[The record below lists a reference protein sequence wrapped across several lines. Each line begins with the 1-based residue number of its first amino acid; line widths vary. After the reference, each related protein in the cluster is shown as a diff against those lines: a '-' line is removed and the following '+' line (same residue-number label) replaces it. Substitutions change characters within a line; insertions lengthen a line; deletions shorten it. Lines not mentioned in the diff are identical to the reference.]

1 MKFSHLHVHTQFSL
15 LDGAASIQ
23 NLYKKSIADGM
34 PALAISDHGNMFG
47 AFEFVAEAYK
57 HKDENGNVKVKPIVG
72 CEFYITE
79 TRHQKTFTKE
89 QKDKRH
95 HQILLAKNEQ
105 GYKNLVKLTS
115 LGFIEGMYGKYP
127 RIDKELI
134 LKHHEGL
141 IATTCCL
148 GASVPQAI
156 LKKGEEEGENEFKW
170 WLNVFQEDFYVELQ
184 RHGIAEQDIVNE
196 TLIKFAKK
204 YNVKII
210 ASNDSHYVDQSD
222 FNAHDILLCINTGAK
237 LNDDALREFND
248 DDVQVKTKQRFAF
261 PNDQFYFKTTEEMS
275 KVFSDLPEAID
286 NTSEIVDKV
295 ELLNLTRDIL
305 LPAFPID
312 KKFQLH
318 TKEEKIGKYMVSA
331 ESKNQWEYL
340 KHITYEGARH
350 RYNDLTDEIK
360 ERIEFELFTIKMMG
374 FAGYFLIVNDF
385 IKAGR
390 DKGVYIGPG
399 RGSAA
404 GSVVAYCIS
413 ITNIDPIKYNLLFE
427 RFLNPDRKS
436 MPDIDTD
443 FDDEGRQ
450 KVIDYVV
457 EKYGKNQVAQIITYG
472 TMAAKSSIAD
482 VARVMDLPLSESRAL
497 TKLVPDRPG
506 TELRRVLHAPL
517 KIKDAR
523 PDDPF
528 GRGEISLEEKE
539 GMGNEDLDNVKK
551 LREIYKQKD
560 TVQSKVLHE
569 AERLEGSVR
578 STGIHAAGII
588 IAPKDLTE
596 LIPVATSKE
605 STLWLTQIEGNLIED
620 AGILKMDF
628 LGLKTLTIIKN
639 SLVLIKQNHGVEID
653 IDKIPFDD
661 KKTFE
666 LYQHGSTIGTFQF
679 ESAGMQKYL
688 RELKPDKFGDLIAMN
703 ALYRPG
709 PIAYIPNY
717 IDRKHR
723 REPITYDL
731 PEMAEFLE
739 ETYGI
744 TVYQEQ
750 VMLLAQSLAG
760 FSKGDAD
767 ILRKAMGKKQ
777 KSVLDK
783 MKAQFIA
790 GATEKLFPPEKL
802 EKIWT
807 DWEAFAQYAF
817 NKSHSTCYA
826 YVAYQTA
833 YLKTHYPAEYMSS
846 VLNNAGSID
855 KITFFMEECKRMGL
869 KVLGPDINESLK
881 GFAVNDKG
889 EIRFGLGGLK
899 GVGEAAVESIIEERK
914 KNGHYPNIFDFIK
927 RINQRTVSKKTLESV
942 AYAGGF
948 DCFTEHHRAQYFYIP
963 EGETVT
969 GLERVIKYGQIIA
982 TQNAT
987 TTNTLFGDLPISME
1001 IPPPRLP
1008 ECEPWQLTVQLDHE
1022 KEVTGMFLS
1031 GHPLDHYKF
1040 EMKHY
1045 GVTPIADFN
1054 EFKET
1059 IRMYPNP
1066 GRPFRLIGLV
1076 AEAQHK
1082 IARSGNKYGN
1092 FVIEDYSGKTE
1103 IILFSEDYLKQTPY
1117 LQQGSTVFITG
1128 YFKQRYNK
1136 DEFEFK
1142 VMTVSLAETMK
1153 KNMTRQ
1159 VTIEAHPQDISAA
1172 MVSFVEKNMK
1182 NFPGKST
1189 LKFTLTEPR
1198 NKMKISLVTMNNGF
1212 EMNEEL
1218 IHFLEKSPELE
1229 VQVVTV

>member
-23 NLYKKSIADGM
+23 NLYKKAITDGM
-34 PALAISDHGNMFG
+34 PAVAISDHGNMFG
-47 AFEFVAEAYK
+47 VFEFVAEAYK
-57 HKDENGNVKVKPIVG
+57 HKDENGKVKVKPVVG
-72 CEFYITE
+72 CEFYIT
-79 TRHQKTFTKE
+79 TDRTQKTFTKE
-89 QKDKRH
+89 QRDPRH
-95 HQILLAKNEQ
+95 HQILLAKNEE
-105 GYKNLVKLTS
+105 GYRNLVKLTS
-115 LGFIEGMYGKYP
+115 LGFIEGMYSKYP

-134 LKHHEGL
+134 LRHHKGL

-148 GASVPQAI
+148 GAMVPQAI

-170 WLNVFQEDFYVELQ
+170 WLNVFQEDYYVELQ
-184 RHGIAEQDIVNE
+184 RHGMAEQDKVNE
-196 TLIKFAKK
+196 VLIKLARK

-210 ASNDSHYVDQSD
+210 ASNDSHYVDVED
-222 FNAHDILLCINTGAK
+222 YNAHDILLCINTGEK
-237 LNDDALREFND
+237 LATEKLTGFSD
-248 DDVQVKTKQRFAF
+248 DDVQSKNKRFAF
-261 PNDQFYFKTTEEMS
+261 PNDQFYFKTTAEMS

-286 NTSEIVDKV
+286 NTNEIVDKV
-295 ELLNLTRDIL
+295 ELLDLTRDVL

-318 TKEEKIGKYMVSA
+318 DKEEKIGKYMVSA

-340 KHITYEGARH
+340 KHITYEGAKH
-350 RYNDLTDEIK
+350 RYNDMTDEIK
-360 ERIEFELFTIKMMG
+360 DRIEFELFTIKMMG
-374 FAGYFLIVNDF
+374 FAGYFLIVSDF

-404 GSVVAYCIS
+404 GSVVAFCIG

-482 VARVMDLPLSESRAL
+482 VARVMDLPLPESRAL
-497 TKLVPDRPG
+497 SKLVPERPG
-506 TELRRVLHAPL
+506 VELRRVLHAPL
-517 KIKDAR
+517 KMKD
-523 PDDPF
+523 
-528 GRGEISLEEKE
+528 GEKSLEEKE
-539 GMGNEDLDNVKK
+539 GFGNEDMENVKK
-551 LREIYKQKD
+551 LREIYKDEK
-560 TVQSKVLHE
+560 TILSKILHE

-578 STGIHAAGII
+578 NTGIHAAGII
-588 IAPKDLTE
+588 IAPRDLTE
-596 LIPVATSKE
+596 LLPVATSKE
-605 STLWLTQIEGNLIED
+605 STLWLTQIEGNVIEE
-620 AGILKMDF
+620 AGVLKMDF

-639 SLVLIKQNHGVEID
+639 ALALIKQIHGVEID

-666 LYQHGSTIGTFQF
+666 LYQHGATIGTFQF

-717 IDRKHR
+717 IDRKHG
-723 REPITYDL
+723 REAITYDL
-731 PEMAEFLE
+731 PEMAEYLE

-767 ILRKAMGKKQ
+767 VLRKAMGKKQ

-833 YLKTHYPAEYMSS
+833 YLKSHYPAEYMSA

-855 KITFFMEECKRMGL
+855 KITFFMEECKRMGI

-881 GFAVNDKG
+881 GFAVNNKG

-899 GVGEAAVESIIEERK
+899 GVGEAAVESIISERQ
-914 KNGHYPNIFDFIK
+914 KNGSFISLFDFIK
-927 RINQRTVSKKTLESV
+927 RINQRTVNKKTLESL

-948 DCFTEHHRAQYFYIP
+948 DCFTEHHRAQYFYTP
-963 EGETVT
+963 EGETIN
-969 GLERVIKYGQIIA
+969 GLERVIKFGQMLA
-982 TQNAT
+982 TQNAST
-987 TTNTLFGDLPISME
+987 ANTLFGDLPITME

-1040 EMKHY
+1040 
-1045 GVTPIADFN
+1045 
-1054 EFKET
+1054 
-1059 IRMYPNP
+1059 
-1066 GRPFRLIGLV
+1066 
-1076 AEAQHK
+1076 
-1082 IARSGNKYGN
+1082 
-1092 FVIEDYSGKTE
+1092 
-1103 IILFSEDYLKQTPY
+1103 
-1117 LQQGSTVFITG
+1117 
-1128 YFKQRYNK
+1128 
-1136 DEFEFK
+1136 
-1142 VMTVSLAETMK
+1142 
-1153 KNMTRQ
+1153 
-1159 VTIEAHPQDISAA
+1159 
-1172 MVSFVEKNMK
+1172 
-1182 NFPGKST
+1182 
-1189 LKFTLTEPR
+1189 
-1198 NKMKISLVTMNNGF
+1198 
-1212 EMNEEL
+1212 
-1218 IHFLEKSPELE
+1218 
-1229 VQVVTV
+1229 